1 MQKQETWNNI
11 YIEIWKPLFTSIVA
25 TLNYSFD
32 LFYILHLNCYYTE
45 QHKKKLRW
53 AKTDKS

>member
-11 YIEIWKPLFTSIVA
+11 YIEIWKPLFISIIA

-32 LFYILHLNCYYTE
+32 LFYILHLNYTE
-45 QHKKKLRW
+45 QHEKKLRW